1 MNSKEQ
7 LGFLIERHMRLD
19 NILVEFQDKF
29 ISDDS
34 KVESYADGA
43 MGKLEQAL
51 HEIDTAINIL
61 KN

>member
-1 MNSKEQ
+1 MNTKEQ
-7 LGFLIERHMRLD
+7 LDFLIERHMRLD

-34 KVESYADGA
+34 RVESYADGA

-51 HEIDTAINIL
+51 NEICSAINL
-61 KN
+61 LNK